1 MPCHCGWCIFSEII
15 TQHLE
20 KDFFARSL
28 LELKWRYSGQH
39 LGNLWPSGTSGPFEQ
54 PCGPSDLWTTSSGPL
69 GNLWATPG
77 CPSGQ
82 ILGNFLGDLWETTL
96 VNLRKP
102 CIGNVRVEALHNIR
116 DRWWRKDSFYFPR
129 LSNKMVK
136 LYFLLLLFQPYSEKN
151 RGQKIGNIMEDYLG
165 HRT

>member
-1 MPCHCGWCIFSEII
+1 MLCHCEWCIFSEII
-15 TQHLE
+15 TQHLS

-28 LELKWRYSGQH
+28 LESKWRYSGQH

-54 PCGPSDLWTTSSGPL
+54 PCEVNNLWTTSGGPL
-69 GNLWATPG
+69 GNLWATPR

-82 ILGNFLGDLWETTL
+82 VLGIFWVTSGRPLWSTSGNHVL
-96 VNLRKP
+96 VML
-102 CIGNVRVEALHNIR
+102 RVEALYNIR
-116 DRWWRKDSFYFPR
+116 DQWWRKDSFYFPR

>member
-1 MPCHCGWCIFSEII
+1 MPL
-15 TQHLE
+15 QVMHLL
-20 KDFFARSL
+20 KNNNATFVKGLFFNVVIRNQMATF
-28 LELKWRYSGQH
+28 WATSGQS
-39 LGNLWPSGTSGPFEQ
+39 LTFRDLWSFWATLWAKLPLDNLWWTSRQ
-54 PCGPSDLWTTSSGPL
+54 PL
-69 GNLWATPG
+69 GNF
-77 CPSGQ
+77 Q
-82 ILGNFLGDLWETTL
+82 GDLWETAL

-102 CIGNVRVEALHNIR
+102 CIGNVRVEALYNIR
-116 DRWWRKDSFYFPR
+116 DQWWRKCSFYFPR

>member
-1 MPCHCGWCIFSEII
+1 MPCHCEWCIITEIM
-15 TQHLE
+15 TQHLS

-28 LELKWRYSGQH
+28 LEFKWRHSGQH
-39 LGNLWPSGTSGPFEQ
+39 LGNLWPSGTSGPSER
-54 PCGPSDLWTTSSGPL
+54 SYDIWATSGGPL
-69 GNLWATPG
+69 GDLWATPG

-82 ILGNFLGDLWETTL
+82 ILGNFLGDLWETAL
-96 VNLRKP
+96 FNLRKP
-102 CIGNVRVEALHNIR
+102 CIGNVRVEALYIIR
-116 DRWWRKDSFYFPR
+116 DQWWRNDSFYFPR

-165 HRT
+165 NRT